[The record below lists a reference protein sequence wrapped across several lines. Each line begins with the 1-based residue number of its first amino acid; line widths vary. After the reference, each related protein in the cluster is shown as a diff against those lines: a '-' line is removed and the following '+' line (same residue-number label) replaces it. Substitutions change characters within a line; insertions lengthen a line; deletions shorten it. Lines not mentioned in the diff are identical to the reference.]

1 MIYDSYRARKE
12 QNEILHPRDPL
23 KRKLH
28 LGKSFHFIITQVP
41 FPSLLTRFGQSYQK
55 FTVFQISI
63 RCFDS
68 SFQREIVRSFPAH
81 NKFLCLLLLL
91 PLSNETRFKI
101 HVKQEIYLLLPSP
114 HPHRAFRFY
123 RVYLKTKSID
133 R

>member
-1 MIYDSYRARKE
+1 MRFMIYDSYRARKE

-68 SFQREIVRSFPAH
+68 SFQREIVTRSPRIINFSACSSSSLYRTKRDLKSTLNRRFIYSFP
-81 NKFLCLLLLL
+81 L
-91 PLSNETRFKI
+91 PTPTVLFDFI
-101 HVKQEIYLLLPSP
+101 AYI
-114 HPHRAFRFY
+114 
-123 RVYLKTKSID
+123 
-133 R
+133 